1 MTQTPNKLF
10 GLADPQY
17 DALRVLST
25 QALQIGSVDNTT
37 SAGGGLDNKIYLWP
51 ADGSTIMTYAATQ
64 AGLIAA
70 LAAAT
75 TGDTVWL
82 PSIPIALTAGVTIP
96 AGAALAAI
104 SENSILNFSGFS
116 GVAVTLSVGSI
127 AHRPI
132 INFVA
137 TGTDATGILADAA
150 DCVVL
155 DAVVNVSGATA
166 TNIAIGAGSTLGAN
180 EIWMLLYRIGSGY
193 SIAWSDNFDFSD
205 AVNDTTWYA
214 IESWPVG
221 FDDTVTNRLFAMNY
235 DGSDFYI
242 AAPTQI
248 WRCTNVPAIRAAP
261 ATTPTYEIVLDSTD
275 DIDIGGNNP
284 MTIVAITWW
293 NDRLCVILR
302 TTLSGYYYGEYLGGS
317 WTWTNQGYDTTGYRP
332 VTYRV
337 TSNRTGVALDTM
349 HVYNPV
355 TLATYFDAACGFGG
369 SSVQEIWRN
378 HDSGSSAF
386 FTVWKANTA
395 TTKIVNKDGN
405 VLHDTG
411 LTEKSATAVTG
422 AVLGS
427 MVFVV
432 MQDGE
437 LFVSEDGATFTA
449 KGTWQSGTVWDTYL
463 YGGGNIVWI
472 DSGISES
479 GEVVHISLDR
489 GATTSDK
496 TGDLWSAI
504 GATGSGLNLKGSQ
517 LIFL

>member
-150 DCVVL
+150 DCVVI
-155 DAVVNVSGATA
+155 DPVVNVSGATA
-166 TNIAIGAGSTLGAN
+166 TNIAIGAGSTPGAD
-180 EIWMLLYRIGSGY
+180 EIWMLLYRIGNGY
-193 SIAWSDNFDFSD
+193 SIAWSNNFDFSD
-205 AVNDTTWYA
+205 AVNDTTWNA
-214 IESWPVG
+214 IESWPTG
-221 FDDTVTNRLFAMNY
+221 FDAIASNRLFAMNY

-242 AAPTQI
+242 AAPTKI

-261 ATTPTYEIVLDSTD
+261 ATTPTYEVVLDSTD
-275 DIDIGGNNP
+275 SVDGYNP
-284 MTIVAITWW
+284 QDMVAMEWW
-293 NDRLCVILR
+293 NDRLCVMLR
-302 TTLSGYYYGEYLGGS
+302 TTRTGYYYGEYLMGA
-317 WTWTNQGYDTTGYRP
+317 WTWTYQGYDTTGYRAI
-332 VTYRV
+332 TYRV
-337 TSNRTGVALDTM
+337 TNNRTGAALDTY

-355 TLATYFDAACGFGG
+355 TLATYFDKAAGFAG
-369 SSVQEIWRN
+369 
-378 HDSGSSAF
+378 
-386 FTVWKANTA
+386 
-395 TTKIVNKDGN
+395 
-405 VLHDTG
+405 
-411 LTEKSATAVTG
+411 
-422 AVLGS
+422 
-427 MVFVV
+427 
-432 MQDGE
+432 
-437 LFVSEDGATFTA
+437 
-449 KGTWQSGTVWDTYL
+449 
-463 YGGGNIVWI
+463 
-472 DSGISES
+472 
-479 GEVVHISLDR
+479 
-489 GATTSDK
+489 
-496 TGDLWSAI
+496 
-504 GATGSGLNLKGSQ
+504 
-517 LIFL
+517 